1 MVTIGILL
9 SPGFQ
14 MLCLSNSTVF
24 EFANL
29 FSGQSFYRVDL
40 ISEHG
45 GLVPSSMGFSVETQ
59 AFGQRSYDTV
69 LVLGD
74 NELIKPT
81 PGLIPFLQSALTTS
95 RRLAS
100 ACTGSFLLA
109 AAGLLDGRI
118 ATTHWFHARTFRE
131 AFPRVKLEED
141 CIFTVD
147 GKLWTSAGMTAS
159 IDLALALVE
168 QDLGVE
174 VARAVA
180 RKLVVYHRR
189 AGGQSQFSALLELA
203 PKSDR
208 VQTAL
213 AYAKEHL
220 REELSVEQLAEV
232 AHLSPR
238 QFSRLFR
245 TETGQSPAKAI
256 ENLRLEVARMMLE
269 SGAHSIDS
277 VARESGFG
285 DPERMRRAFIR
296 AFGQPP
302 QMLRRALHLQA

>member
-1 MVTIGILL
+1 
-9 SPGFQ
+9 
-14 MLCLSNSTVF
+14 
-24 EFANL
+24 
-29 FSGQSFYRVDL
+29 
-40 ISEHG
+40 
-45 GLVPSSMGFSVETQ
+45 
-59 AFGQRSYDTV
+59 
-69 LVLGD
+69 
-74 NELIKPT
+74 
-81 PGLIPFLQSALTTS
+81 
-95 RRLAS
+95 
-100 ACTGSFLLA
+100 
-109 AAGLLDGRI
+109 
-118 ATTHWFHARTFRE
+118 
-131 AFPRVKLEED
+131 
-141 CIFTVD
+141 
-147 GKLWTSAGMTAS
+147 MTAC

-168 QDLGVE
+168 QDLGAD
-174 VARAVA
+174 VARDVA

-189 AGGQSQFSALLELA
+189 AGGQSQFSALLELE

-213 AYAKEHL
+213 TYAKEHL

-245 TETGQSPAKAI
+245 SETGQSPAKAI
-256 ENLRLEVARMMLE
+256 ENLRLEAARLMLE
-269 SGAHSIDS
+269 SGALSIDS